1 MIFIRRLYDW
11 VLHWAHT
18 PYGIPALFL
27 LAFAESSF
35 FPLPP
40 DILLLALC
48 LSLPARSYRFALLT
62 TIGSVVGGM
71 VGYLI
76 GYTLWGATSEF
87 FYLYVPG
94 FSPSGFIRIQELFS
108 SYDFW
113 VIFTA
118 GFTPVPYKIF
128 TIGAGV
134 FKINFPLFVLTSVIS
149 RGLRF
154 FILAWLVHRFGEKV
168 KAGIDKYFNLL
179 TLAFMILLLGG
190 FLLFTGFR

>member
-1 MIFIRRLYDW
+1 MILLRRLYDW
-11 VLHWAHT
+11 VLHWAQT
-18 PYGIPALFL
+18 PYGAPALFW

-48 LSLPARSYRFALLT
+48 LALPEKSYRYALLST
-62 TIGSVVGGM
+62 SGSVVGGM
-71 VGYLI
+71 GGYLI
-76 GYTLWGATSEF
+76 GYALWGATAEL
-87 FYLYVPG
+87 FYQYVPG
-94 FSPSGFIRIQELFS
+94 FTPTGFNHIQQLFA

-118 GFTPVPYKIF
+118 GFTPLPYKIF

-134 FKINFPLFVLTSVIS
+134 FKINFPLFVLTSLLS

-154 FILAWLVHRFGEKV
+154 FLVAGLIYTFGDQV
-168 KAGIDKYFNLL
+168 KGLIDKYFNFLTIGFMVLL
-179 TLAFMILLLGG
+179 VGG
-190 FLLFTGFR
+190 FLLFTGLR

>member
-1 MIFIRRLYDW
+1 MIFLRRLYDW
-11 VLHWAHT
+11 VLHWAQT
-18 PYGIPALFL
+18 PYGAPALFL

-48 LSLPARSYRFALLT
+48 LSLPERSYRYALLCT
-62 TIGSVVGGM
+62 SGSVVGGM
-71 VGYLI
+71 GGYLI
-76 GYTLWGATSEF
+76 GYALWSATSGL
-87 FYLYVPG
+87 FYQYVPG
-94 FSPSGFIRIQELFS
+94 FTPAGFNSIQQLFS
-108 SYDFW
+108 TYDFW

-134 FKINFPLFVLTSVIS
+134 FKINFPLFVLTSIIS

-154 FILAWLVHRFGEKV
+154 FLVAGLIYTFGEQVKV
-168 KAGIDKYFNLL
+168 LIDKYFNLL
-179 TLAFMILLLGG
+179 TIGFMVLLVGG
-190 FLLFTGFR
+190 FLLFSGLR

>member
-1 MIFIRRLYDW
+1 MVLLRRLYDW

-18 PYGIPALFL
+18 PYGVPALFL

-71 VGYLI
+71 GGYLI

-87 FYLYVPG
+87 FYQYVPG
-94 FSPSGFIRIQELFS
+94 FSPSGFSQIQQLFS

-118 GFTPVPYKIF
+118 GFTPLPYKIF

-134 FKINFPLFVLTSVIS
+134 FEINFPLFVLTSAIS

-154 FILAWLVHRFGEKV
+154 FLLAWLIYTFGDKV

-179 TLAFMILLLGG
+179 TLTFMILLLGG
-190 FLLFTGFR
+190 FLLFTGLR

>member
-1 MIFIRRLYDW
+1 MILLRRLYDW

-18 PYGIPALFL
+18 PYGVPALFL

-48 LSLPARSYRFALLT
+48 LSLPARSYRFAFIT
-62 TIGSVVGGM
+62 TVGSVVGGM
-71 VGYLI
+71 VGYFI
-76 GYTLWGATSEF
+76 GSTLWGATSDL
-87 FYLYVPG
+87 FYQYVPG
-94 FSPSGFIRIQELFS
+94 FTPTGFSHIQQLFS

-134 FKINFPLFVLTSVIS
+134 FEINFPLFVVTSVIS

-154 FILAWLVHRFGEKV
+154 FILAWLIHTFGDKV
-168 KAGIDKYFNLL
+168 KAAIDKYFNLL
-179 TLAFMILLLGG
+179 TLIFMVLLLGG
-190 FLLFTGFR
+190 FLLFTGLR

>member
-1 MIFIRRLYDW
+1 MILLRRLYDW
-11 VLHWAHT
+11 VLHWAQT

-48 LSLPARSYRFALLT
+48 LSVPCRSYRFALMT
-62 TIGSVVGGM
+62 TVGSVVGGM
-71 VGYLI
+71 VGYFI
-76 GYTLWGATSEF
+76 GSTLWGATSDL
-87 FYLYVPG
+87 FYQYVPG
-94 FSPSGFIRIQELFS
+94 FTPTGFNHIQQLFS

-118 GFTPVPYKIF
+118 GFTPLPYKIF

-134 FKINFPLFVLTSVIS
+134 FEINFPLFVLTSVIS

-154 FILAWLVHRFGEKV
+154 YLLAWLIYAFGDKV
-168 KAGIDKYFNLL
+168 KTGIDKYFNLL
-179 TLAFMILLLGG
+179 TLLFMILLLGG
-190 FLLFTGFR
+190 FLLFTGLR

>member
-1 MIFIRRLYDW
+1 MILLRRLYDW
-11 VLHWAHT
+11 VLHWAQT
-18 PYGIPALFL
+18 PYGAPALFW

-48 LSLPARSYRFALLT
+48 LSLPERSYRYALLST
-62 TIGSVVGGM
+62 SGSVVGGM
-71 VGYLI
+71 GGYLI
-76 GYTLWGATSEF
+76 GYALWGAMAEL
-87 FYLYVPG
+87 FYQYVPG
-94 FSPSGFIRIQELFS
+94 FTPAGFNHIQQLFS

-118 GFTPVPYKIF
+118 GFTPLPYKIF

-134 FKINFPLFVLTSVIS
+134 FEINFPLFVLTSLLS

-154 FILAWLVHRFGEKV
+154 FLVAGLIYTFGQQV
-168 KAGIDKYFNLL
+168 KGLIDKYFNLL
-179 TLAFMILLLGG
+179 TIGFMVLLVGG
-190 FLLFTGFR
+190 FLLFSGLR

>member
-1 MIFIRRLYDW
+1 MILLRRLYDW
-11 VLHWAHT
+11 VLHWAQT
-18 PYGIPALFL
+18 PYGAPALFW

-48 LSLPARSYRFALLT
+48 LSLPERSYRYALLST
-62 TIGSVVGGM
+62 SGSVVGGM
-71 VGYLI
+71 GGYLI
-76 GYTLWGATSEF
+76 GYALWGAMAEL
-87 FYLYVPG
+87 FYQYVPG
-94 FSPSGFIRIQELFS
+94 FTPAGFNHIQQLFS

-118 GFTPVPYKIF
+118 GFTPLPYKIF

-134 FKINFPLFVLTSVIS
+134 FEINFPLFVLTSLLS

-154 FILAWLVHRFGEKV
+154 FLVAGLIYTFGQQV
-168 KAGIDKYFNLL
+168 KGLIDKYFNLL
-179 TLAFMILLLGG
+179 TICFMVLLVGG
-190 FLLFTGFR
+190 FLLFSGLR

>member
-1 MIFIRRLYDW
+1 MLLLRRLYDW
-11 VLHWAHT
+11 VLHWAQT
-18 PYGIPALFL
+18 PYGVPVLFL

-76 GYTLWGATSEF
+76 GFTLWGATSEF
-87 FYLYVPG
+87 FYQYVPG
-94 FSPSGFIRIQELFS
+94 FSPSGFNRIQQLFS
-108 SYDFW
+108 TYDFW
-113 VIFTA
+113 VVFTA
-118 GFTPVPYKIF
+118 GFTPLPYKIF

-134 FKINFPLFVLTSVIS
+134 FEINFPLFVLTSAIS

-154 FILAWLVHRFGEKV
+154 FLIAWLIHTFGDKV
-168 KAGIDKYFNLL
+168 KEGIDRYFNLL
-179 TLAFMILLLGG
+179 TLAFMVLLLGG
-190 FLLFTGFR
+190 FLLFTGLR

>member
-1 MIFIRRLYDW
+1 MILLRRLYDW
-11 VLHWAHT
+11 VLHWAQT
-18 PYGIPALFL
+18 PYGAPALFW

-48 LSLPARSYRFALLT
+48 LSLPEKSYRYALLST
-62 TIGSVVGGM
+62 SGSVVGGM
-71 VGYLI
+71 GGYLI
-76 GYTLWGATSEF
+76 GYALWGAMAEL
-87 FYLYVPG
+87 FYQYVPG
-94 FSPSGFIRIQELFS
+94 FTPAGFNHIQQLFS

-118 GFTPVPYKIF
+118 GFTPLPYKIF

-134 FKINFPLFVLTSVIS
+134 FEINFPLFVLTSLLS

-154 FILAWLVHRFGEKV
+154 FLVAGLIYTFGQQV
-168 KAGIDKYFNLL
+168 KGLIDKYFNLL
-179 TLAFMILLLGG
+179 TIGFMVLLVGG
-190 FLLFTGFR
+190 FLLFSGLR

>member
-1 MIFIRRLYDW
+1 MILLRRLYDW

-18 PYGIPALFL
+18 PYGAPALFL

-48 LSLPARSYRFALLT
+48 LSLPVRSYRFALLT

-71 VGYLI
+71 AGYLI
-76 GYTLWGATSEF
+76 GYTLWGVTSDL
-87 FYLYVPG
+87 FYQYVPG
-94 FSPSGFIRIQELFS
+94 FSPSGFNYIQQLFS

-134 FKINFPLFVLTSVIS
+134 FEINFPLFVLTSAMS

-154 FILAWLVHRFGEKV
+154 FLLAWLIHRFGDTV

-190 FLLFTGFR
+190 FLLFTGLR